1 MNQFN
6 EEYDDLLEGY
16 KPRTMS
22 ERFPR
27 KLKLSENFVR
37 AFNEEFKR
45 QAVSVITEEDEDGVP
60 IKTEKRRNPRQVLKE
75 FQKALPFLL
84 QRHR

>member
-6 EEYDDLLEGY
+6 EEYSELLEGY
-16 KPRTMS
+16 KPRVSS

-27 KLKLSENFVR
+27 KLKLSERFVR

-45 QAVSVITEEDEDGVP
+45 QSSSIVTEEDEDGVP
-60 IKTEKRRNPRQVLKE
+60 IQSEKKRSPRQVLKE

-84 QRHR
+84 QR

>member
-1 MNQFN
+1 MSQFN
-6 EEYDDLLEGY
+6 EEYSELLEGY
-16 KPRTMS
+16 KPRMLS

-27 KLKLSENFVR
+27 KLKLSEQFIR

-45 QAVSVITEEDEDGVP
+45 QAISIVTEEDEDGVP
-60 IKTEKRRNPRQVLKE
+60 MKTEKKRNPRQVLKE

-84 QRHR
+84 QR